1 MVVLARRGRGRGSGR
16 WGTWEELILGGAVLR
31 HGTQAWDA
39 VASELQARTIYP
51 YSFTPEA
58 CKAKYA
64 DLQQRYSGCTA
75 WFEELRKRRVA
86 ELRREL
92 EKSEDSIGSLESKLK
107 SLKAEKGDCGHIDVG
122 SSQTD
127 SPIPTVK
134 SEDCGHVDVGSSQTD
149 SPIPIVKSEGVESS
163 GKDISKDGLSASS
176 FTQDISTNWLPEHQI
191 LATASAAEID
201 TKPEISESLEPE
213 KCSSIKKLVE
223 TGNERGRTLR
233 KRRGKRK
240 RKDCNREPKEV
251 SIGDSENLGSTNV
264 ITASSCK
271 ENSTGDCGPTVRSSS
286 INDHNGGS
294 CGTGN
299 DDLMGIFN
307 SVAENEIALVFRRR
321 LDSQKRARYKKT
333 IRRHV
338 DLDTIRSKIASCNI
352 VSVKVL
358 FRDLLLLANNA
369 LVFYSRRTREYK
381 TALLLRD
388 IVTKAYQQHCK
399 DSRMR
404 AVSPSPSPSPTPVFP
419 LFPRYNPPVKPRST
433 RPRKRKLSVKLP
445 NAGNMGL
452 ETPQGCKKPSN
463 VENAVER
470 CKKPSTAEI
479 FVSGKP
485 SCTECRPSM
494 ESLMMGN
501 EGFSTESRPSMDS
514 LMMGNKG
521 FSAESRPSMESLMM
535 GNKGFSWIGK
545 VGCRAPNP
553 QSNTTVKERKRVR
566 RR

>member
-1 MVVLARRGRGRGSGR
+1 MVVLARRGRGSGR

-39 VASELQARTIYP
+39 VASELRARTIYP

-107 SLKAEKGDCGHIDVG
+107 SLKAEKGDCGY
-122 SSQTD
+122 
-127 SPIPTVK
+127 
-134 SEDCGHVDVGSSQTD
+134 VDVGSSQTD

-240 RKDCNREPKEV
+240 RKDCNREPKEA

-338 DLDTIRSKIASCNI
+338 DLDTIRSKIASCAI
-352 VSVKVL
+352 VS
-358 FRDLLLLANNA
+358 AA
-369 LVFYSRRTREYK
+369 C
-381 TALLLRD
+381 RD
-388 IVTKAYQQHCK
+388 IETSFC
-399 DSRMR
+399 
-404 AVSPSPSPSPTPVFP
+404 SPTMPSSST
-419 LFPRYNPPVKPRST
+419 LEEHASTRLHLKPRSA

-445 NAGNMGL
+445 NAGNMGPG
-452 ETPQGCKKPSN
+452 TPQGCKKPSN

-485 SCTECRPSM
+485 SSTECRPSM

-501 EGFSTESRPSMDS
+501 EGFSTESRPSMES

-545 VGCRAPNP
+545 VGCGGPNP
-553 QSNTTVKERKRVR
+553 RSNATVKERKRVR